1 MEKEQVTKEE
11 IVEVLVKLLKVMKI
25 KLRQVKTKK
34 FNNNHWEKL

>member
-34 FNNNHWEKL
+34 FNNNH